1 MKNSETSVIPLVFD
15 LYLKPSLLLIGIYQ
29 IVVTG
34 TFTAQQLLIAAYL
47 DQLGLI
53 LISGIILAVFFFL
66 WFILGPIC
74 GTLSDKYGRKF
85 FMISGS
91 WISFI
96 GFIGLVIAPEPLF
109 LFCMNALLG
118 FGSALRIGSVLA
130 LWVQHSPENRVGESL
145 AYINILIGIGGVG
158 GAIIGFLL
166 WTTIKQLS
174 FLLFGIL
181 LFVSAIPIFFLADS
195 GDYVPFSLAAFLE
208 SLRSIIREKSQQN
221 IFFFTKPM
229 IQLSIHWF
237 AFSTIISFGTFI
249 IPIFERIIEQ
259 LPPETEIPFY
269 LLFIIIMGFLLSCTG
284 GLLIWGK
291 ISDKWARKPVLIIG
305 FIGTGILVLFVSLLI
320 QFDLLY
326 LVINGLITN
335 DPFSFVTIMI
345 LFVLIFTTVSLIPAP
360 LAWIVDLI
368 GKDNVGKAMSLRQAL
383 IALGT
388 VIGTLIGGVIIG
400 LFGVNGLLVVIFI
413 FLVISAVILL

>member
-1 MKNSETSVIPLVFD
+1 MKKSETSVLPLLFD
-15 LYLKPSLLLIGIYQ
+15 LYLKPSLLVIGIYQ

-53 LISGIILAVFFFL
+53 LISGIILAVFFLL

-74 GTLSDKYGRKF
+74 GTLSDKYGRKL
-85 FMISGS
+85 FMISGNF
-91 WISFI
+91 ISFI
-96 GFIGLVIAPEPLF
+96 GFIGLVIFPEPLI
-109 LFCMNALLG
+109 LFGMNALLG

-130 LWVQHSPENRVGESL
+130 LWVQHSPKNRVGESL

-158 GAIIGFLL
+158 GVIIGFLL

-181 LFVSAIPIFFLADS
+181 LFLSAIPIFLLTDS
-195 GDYVPFSLAAFLE
+195 GEYAPFSLVALLE

-221 IFFFTKPM
+221 FFFFTKPM

-237 AFSTIISFGTFI
+237 AFSTIVSFGTFI
-249 IPIFERIIEQ
+249 IPIFERIIGQ
-259 LPPETEIPFY
+259 LPPETEFPFY
-269 LLFIIIMGFLLSCTG
+269 LLFIIVMCFLLSCIG

-291 ISDKWARKPVLIIG
+291 ASDKWARKPVLIIG
-305 FIGTGILVLFVSLLI
+305 FIGTSILVFLAGFLI
-320 QFDLLY
+320 HFNLLY
-326 LVINGLITN
+326 LVIDGLITN
-335 DPFSFVTIMI
+335 NPLSFVIIMI
-345 LFVLIFTTVSLIPAP
+345 LLILIFTTVSLIPTP

-368 GKDNVGKAMSLRQAL
+368 GKENVGKAMSLRQAL

-388 VIGTLIGGVIIG
+388 MIGTIIGGFIIG
-400 LFGVNGLLVVIFI
+400 FFGVNGLLVAIFI